1 MEKNLSTVFEELA
14 KLEESIIEL
23 ENDENRVTWLETG
36 SEWLRRIEA
45 FEFQL
50 RERMKHVEFVS
61 DSIQKTQT
69 VALPILRKM
78 ERDLEVLQM
87 NHKQMHMTVYDRFRN
102 RLNSIEAEL
111 KELKSK

>member
-1 MEKNLSTVFEELA
+1 MEKNFDSIIK
-14 KLEESIIEL
+14 KLEQLEDSIVEL
-23 ENDENRVTWLETG
+23 ESDENRVTWLETG
-36 SEWLRRIEA
+36 NGWLRRMEG

-69 VALPILRKM
+69 VALPMLRKM
-78 ERDLEVLQM
+78 ERDIEVLQM
-87 NHKQMHMTVYDRFRN
+87 NHGQMHITVYSQFSQRMN
-102 RLNSIEAEL
+102 LLEAEL